1 MKVSELKNIENGK
14 VAVYVDGQN
23 RFVASDKDIAM
34 TYVNAMIE
42 FASDINGF
50 NKVTYIG

>member
-1 MKVSELKNIENGK
+1 MKVSELKNLKSGK
-14 VAVYVDGQN
+14 VAVYVDGKN

-34 TYVNAMIE
+34 TFVNAMIE
-42 FASDINGF
+42 VASDIKGF